1 MHKVLKAV
9 NHNISWIPDPQ
20 TFEQKI
26 RNMELKNKMDELLNQ
41 KATKAQAKL
50 DATDTAADV
59 TEALSSKLSNK
70 IE

>member
-9 NHNISWIPDPQ
+9 HHNISWIPDPQ

-26 RNMELKNKMDELLNQ
+26 RNMELKNKMDELLNHKTTQ
-41 KATKAQAKL
+41 AQAKL
-50 DATDTAADV
+50 DATNTAADV
-59 TEALSSKLSNK
+59 TKALSSKLSSK